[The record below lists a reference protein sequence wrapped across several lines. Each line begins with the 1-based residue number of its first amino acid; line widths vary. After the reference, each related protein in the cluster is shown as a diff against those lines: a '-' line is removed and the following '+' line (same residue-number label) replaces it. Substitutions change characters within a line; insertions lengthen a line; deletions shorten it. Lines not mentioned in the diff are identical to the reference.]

1 MSPFR
6 FITHNPGRQEKQ
18 MTDNA
23 DLRTLISAKLWPAV
37 VERVRSHPHEV
48 GGSSPSSLL
57 RDERGYTV
65 LHAIAAYHRDS
76 DGRELVPAIRAILHA
91 ADVIDYAA
99 AFGVGGA
106 DAGRGGGRGRGGAD
120 GSGGSWRL
128 LSGQSDRASWSP
140 LHLVCVQGG
149 IARGK
154 VPAMKALLQ
163 ITDEEGDREDRVVSL
178 SPSQHGVLTLL
189 DRQERNILHH
199 LMDVAIPSEDSF
211 DAVRFAVAMAPSLM
225 FQRNNRGKTP
235 LDYVLDR
242 LLERPSARRRE
253 HIIIIHGNDEGGVG
267 MLRNYLMLRVLV
279 DYMDRDVRGW
289 GEVRPRNVLH
299 SACLLPRRSC
309 PSDGSL
315 LTYLCSG
322 DASKLEVEARAGT
335 DVPFDNLA
343 SEVDERGN
351 HALHL
356 FLSNESYA
364 RGGSNAETTT
374 AGDDGDATLL
384 RTAENKIAVALL
396 NAYRKAI
403 SIPDGNGD
411 FPLQIAMKA
420 GRRRA
425 VPALLSEYPEAVFS
439 DGSMLDAKLYVQVLG
454 CISVPPHDFRGAA
467 DDDDTERAKIQRR
480 CITTMFNL
488 VRARPDVASFAG
500 SGTPPESNEVVDNK
514 SNGGSKDGSS
524 LEGKKVKKWWKQHIK
539 HLFSAKNPHHRLAP
553 APIQSRS

>member
-1 MSPFR
+1 
-6 FITHNPGRQEKQ
+6 

-23 DLRTLISAKLWPAV
+23 DLRILISAKLWPAV
-37 VERVRSHPHEV
+37 VERVGSHPHEV

-106 DAGRGGGRGRGGAD
+106 DAGRGGGGAD
-120 GSGGSWRL
+120 GPGGSWRL
-128 LSGQSDRASWSP
+128 LSDQSNRASWSP

-163 ITDEEGDREDRVVSL
+163 IMDEEEDRAGVRVSL
-178 SPSQHGVLTLL
+178 SPFQHGILTLL

-199 LMDVAIPSEDSF
+199 LMDVAIPSCDSF
-211 DAVRFAVAMAPSLM
+211 DAVRFAVAMAPSLL

-253 HIIIIHGNDEGGVG
+253 HIIIIHGNDDGRVG
-267 MLRNYLMLRVLV
+267 MLRNYLMLRMLV

-289 GEVRPRNVLH
+289 GEVPRNVLH
-299 SACLLPRRSC
+299 SACLLPRHSC

-343 SEVDERGN
+343 CEVDERGN

-374 AGDDGDATLL
+374 AGDDGDATL
-384 RTAENKIAVALL
+384 RTAENEITVALL

-411 FPLQIAMKA
+411 LPLRIAMKA

-425 VPALLSEYPEAVFS
+425 VPALLAEYPEAVFS
-439 DGSMLDAKLYVQVLG
+439 DGSMLDIKFYVQVLG
-454 CISVPPHDFRGAA
+454 FISVPPHDFFLANDEFDGRDDGGSA
-467 DDDDTERAKIQRR
+467 DDDVTERAKIQRR

-488 VRARPDVASFAG
+488 VRARPDVVSFAG
-500 SGTPPESNEVVDNK
+500 SGTPPESNEEVDNK

-524 LEGKKVKKWWKQHIK
+524 LEGKKMKKWWSNIK
-539 HLFSAKNPHHRLAP
+539 HIFLKNPHRLVP